1 MNYVWS
7 KYFAHE
13 IQIIQQL
20 LNKSINDDKNMQ
32 MGTAEHVTTRF
43 DLT

>member
-1 MNYVWS
+1 MNYVWC

-13 IQIIQQL
+13 VQIIQQL

-32 MGTAEHVTTRF
+32 MGTAENVTALY